1 MDTENIIEIQ
11 QIKDILSKDK
21 NLLLIFNQLLK
32 VINNKIN
39 NGKLDDVLVWTDTE
53 TEDDFSVYSE
63 DEI

>member
-39 NGKLDDVLVWTDTE
+39 NGKLEDVLVWTDTE